1 MAAGTRAAIR
11 YAKAM
16 LSLANDQNTAD
27 AVNNDMKLMANA
39 IAENTELGDMLNSS
53 VVKSEAKKAALL
65 AIFPNLNT
73 ISSGLFDVLISNKR
87 LNILNDVAV
96 KYSVLFDEFNGKEI
110 AQVTTAIP
118 MTDELEVKVLAKVK
132 ELTSKAVELE
142 NIVDESILGGFI
154 LRVGDKQYNASVSN
168 KLNKLKREFTLN

>member
-1 MAAGTRAAIR
+1 MATGTRAAIR
-11 YAKAM
+11 YAKAV
-16 LSLANDQNTAD
+16 LSLANDQNSAE
-27 AVNNDMKLMANA
+27 AVNNDMKLMAKT
-39 IAENTELGDMLNSS
+39 IAESTDLSQALNSS
-53 VVKSEAKKAALL
+53 VVKTETKKAALL

-87 LNILNDVAV
+87 LNILNDVAL
-96 KYSVLFDEFNGKEI
+96 KYSVLFDTFQGKEI
-110 AQVTTAIP
+110 AQVTTAVP
-118 MTDELEVKVLAKVK
+118 MTNDLEMKVLAKVK
-132 ELTSKAVELE
+132 ELTSKTVELE